1 MSTSTTNMARVIAGA
16 VFAGLASSLAGGCR
30 GDHSDKPPRQ
40 FFESLDDQPKY
51 KSQSKSR
58 VFADGRSMRQPPPG
72 AVAFGDREV
81 LSFGSTEEQKAFAAA
96 LIGQKRSDMLREDD
110 RVYLGVGSDGK
121 PLDWAPMD
129 AILGAGFD
137 EAAVTRLIEKG
148 RERYN
153 IYCIVCHG
161 GDGKGGGAVGV
172 QWNTAVANLMD
183 PKYQRG
189 GELGQDG
196 HIFQVIR
203 NGLPNAPGQSPAL
216 RMPAYGDKI
225 NEREAWAIVAY
236 IRAMQASISA
246 PLETAPEAERERLR
260 RMMPSAGAGAPTTG
274 GAQ

>member
-1 MSTSTTNMARVIAGA
+1 MHIARLLSAA
-16 VFAGLASSLAGGCR
+16 LLTGLAASAIAGCR
-30 GDHSDKPPRQ
+30 GEHSDKPPRQ

-58 VFADGRSMRQPPPG
+58 IFADGRSMRRPPAG
-72 AVAFGDREV
+72 TVAFGDREM
-81 LSFGSTEEQKAFAAA
+81 LSFGSSDEQKALASA
-96 LIGQKRSDMLREDD
+96 LIGRKRADMLRDND
-110 RVYLGVGSDGK
+110 AVYLGVGADGK
-121 PLDWAPMD
+121 PLDWAPMG

-161 GDGKGGGAVGV
+161 GTGDGKGAVGV
-172 QWNTAVANLMD
+172 QWNTGTVANLMD
-183 PKYQRG
+183 PKYFRG

-203 NGLPNAPGQSPAL
+203 NGLPNAAGQQPAL

-236 IRAMQASISA
+236 VRAMQASHDA
-246 PLETAPEAERERLR
+246 PLDAAPEAERERLR
-260 RMMPSAGAGAPTTG
+260 RIMPSATAPAGGAPTTG
-274 GAQ
+274 GGL